1 MARALRPV
9 VLLMLLASVLFAID
23 GYLDG
28 VYPGG
33 PAWFTGKY
41 DNVAETSYLFAV
53 LNAIVAV
60 LIARGSES
68 GLIARIILSITFL
81 FERPLTAFVLG
92 PKPVTSIVVHFLTA
106 GVELVILL
114 SAIRVL
120 RLGRSVAATD
130 LDGLLALEVPAAP
143 PESGV
148 APTAPPAELVVA
160 PKPARPMRGGTS
172 WLLGILTLL
181 LAAAFVADGVSS
193 GFVPGGR
200 SWGLVGESSGWLVY
214 LFAVVVLTVSTRAV
228 HGGNLAL
235 RLLFVLALIFFVERA
250 FSPFALK
257 VLDPIALGLHGLTAF
272 VSLALALATASAI
285 RGGATGEGAPGVGS
299 LEAA

>member
-9 VLLMLLASVLFAID
+9 VLLMLLASVLFVVD

-41 DNVAETSYLFAV
+41 DNVAVTSYLFAV
-53 LNAIVAV
+53 LNALVAV
-60 LIARGSES
+60 LIARGSER
-68 GLIARIILSITFL
+68 GLIARMVLSVTFL
-81 FERPLTAFVLG
+81 IERPATAFVLG
-92 PKPVTSIVVHFLTA
+92 PKPGASVVVHFLTA
-106 GVELVILL
+106 AVELVILL
-114 SAIRVL
+114 SALRVL
-120 RLGRSVAATD
+120 RLGRSVASSD
-130 LDGLLALEVPAAP
+130 LERLLALD
-143 PESGV
+143 
-148 APTAPPAELVVA
+148 APTATPAAATPPEREELVVA
-160 PKPARPMRGGTS
+160 PKPPRALRGRTS

-181 LAAAFVADGVSS
+181 LAAAFVADGAIS

-200 SWGLVGESSGWLVY
+200 SWGLVGDASGWLVY

-228 HGGNLAL
+228 HGGHLAL
-235 RLLFVLALIFFVERA
+235 RLLFALSLIFFVERA

-257 VLDPIALGLHGLTAF
+257 VLDPVALGLHGLTAF
-272 VSLALALATASAI
+272 ISLALALATASAI
-285 RGGATGEGAPGVGS
+285 RAGPLGETASDLGS